1 MTQIFSSAVLPNV
14 AKLSLVVFLY
24 STWVYRS
31 VSCQTKKKDWFSS
44 ITSKELVDILR
55 RLVVKCQGWTVST
68 TLLNAQTENL
78 FWLYLQGV
86 AGYQSTPRASRGENL
101 NFFPLQIHLSILQI
115 FNVIDEQDVED
126 FTPLHPD
133 VLTAPEMAHWVQAG
147 KKKMGEVN
155 FVIICQFYWQK
166 SAEL

>member
-1 MTQIFSSAVLPNV
+1 MWQNSHWWFSSTQHGCTGQSVV
-14 AKLSLVVFLY
+14 KL
-24 STWVYRS
+24 
-31 VSCQTKKKDWFSS
+31 KKKDWFFS

-101 NFFPLQIHLSILQI
+101 NFFPSQIHLSILQN
-115 FNVIDEQDVED
+115 FQCDWR
-126 FTPLHPD
+126 TGCWRLHPPPPWCPHSSRNGSLGPSWKEKD
-133 VLTAPEMAHWVQAG
+133 GRGLLCH
-147 KKKMGEVN
+147 N
-155 FVIICQFYWQK
+155 
-166 SAEL
+166 

>member
-31 VSCQTKKKDWFSS
+31 VSCQTKKKDWFFS

-101 NFFPLQIHLSILQI
+101 NFFPLQIHLSILQN
-115 FNVIDEQDVED
+115 FQCDWW
-126 FTPLHPD
+126 TGCWRLHPPPPWCPHSSRNGSLGPSWKEKD
-133 VLTAPEMAHWVQAG
+133 GRGLLCH
-147 KKKMGEVN
+147 N
-155 FVIICQFYWQK
+155 
-166 SAEL
+166 